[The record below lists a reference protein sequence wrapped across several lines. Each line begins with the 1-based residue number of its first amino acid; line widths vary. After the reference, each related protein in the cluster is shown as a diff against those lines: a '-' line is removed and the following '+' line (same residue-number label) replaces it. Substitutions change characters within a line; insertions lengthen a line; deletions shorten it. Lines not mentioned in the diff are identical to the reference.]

1 MSYALSL
8 LDKSL
13 IQRGEAAPAALAR
26 TTALAQRAEQLGFHR
41 FWLAEHHGFKT
52 HASSAPEI
60 LIAFILARTSRIRVG
75 AGGVMLQHYSP
86 YKVAETFNVLAGLAP
101 GRVDLGVGKAPG
113 GFPLSTRAL
122 QAENDPARR
131 LDFAE
136 KVAAVDDFIRA
147 QADAIAMPL
156 PTVPPERFLL
166 GASVDSAILAGE
178 RGWRFVF
185 AGQFNGDA
193 DLIDRSFAAY
203 AKLSPAAPILC
214 VSAFVAAQ
222 QHEAEE
228 RLAGLRV
235 FKLHLPGGQSVNLGT
250 PEQAA
255 EYARQAGVTEFRIE
269 ETKPSV
275 LTGTGAH
282 VKRELD
288 RLHDRHGIGEFVI
301 DMPVAGEAERFAA
314 IELLARD
321 VIGARALAQESQS

>member
-1 MSYALSL
+1 MSYALSM

-26 TTALAQRAEQLGFHR
+26 TVAFARRAEELGFHR

-60 LIAFILARTSRIRVG
+60 LIAFILSRTSRIRVG

-86 YKVAETFNVLAGLAP
+86 YKVAETFNLLAGLAP
-101 GRVDLGVGKAPG
+101 GRVDLGIGKAPG
-113 GFPLSTRAL
+113 GFPLSTLAL
-122 QAENDPARR
+122 QAEHGAAHK
-131 LDFAE
+131 LGFAE
-136 KVAAVDDFIRA
+136 KVAALDGFVGGRA
-147 QADAIAMPL
+147 EAIAMPV
-156 PTVPPERFLL
+156 PTTPPERFLL

-193 DLIDRSFAAY
+193 ELIERSFAAY
-203 AKLSPAAPILC
+203 ARVSAAPPILC
-214 VSAFVAAQ
+214 VSAFVAPE

-235 FKLHLPGGQSVNLGT
+235 FRLHLAGGQSVNLGT

-255 EYARQAGVTEFRIE
+255 EYARQAGLGDYRIE
-269 ETKPSV
+269 ETRPSV
-275 LTGTGAH
+275 LAGTADY

-288 RLHDRHGIGEFVI
+288 ALHARYGIGEFVI
-301 DMPVAGEAERFAA
+301 DMPVAGEAERFTA
-314 IELLARD
+314 IALLA
-321 VIGARALAQESQS
+321 GAALAGQPTAS